1 MHKPY
6 TTAGR
11 LELYRQRAADPKTL
25 SNDWRKHIY
34 GGVRYTWEPAWHNWS
49 EDRRKIYADERDTLG
64 DYLGDWK
71 QFATYRDMRDT
82 NGFYT
87 DSWCSDTIKGGVE
100 RIRSAR
106 GVFYVPVTYCTGWD
120 GVTYYMADAEQ
131 VDKGATEEEH
141 EKAQREAANS
151 AYHYAER
158 EADKA
163 REEDAKQRAEDQI
176 ADARAEIHETNKAAR
191 ALLAEIRG
199 KEFTQNVCE
208 ALRHRL
214 REYLAD
220 RRRCF
225 ELIAER
231 EANYWSAVP
240 Y

>member
-1 MHKPY
+1 MTLP
-6 TTAGR
+6 TTTRAR
-11 LELYRQRAADPKTL
+11 LRLYRERAADPKTI

-49 EDRRKIYADERDTLG
+49 EDRRKIYADKIDTLG
-64 DYLGDWK
+64 DYLGDWM

-82 NGFYT
+82 NGFYS

-120 GVTYYMADAEQ
+120 GVTYYMADAER
-131 VDKGATEEEH
+131 VDKGATEADH
-141 EKAQREAANS
+141 EQAQREAAAS

-158 EADKA
+158 EADRA
-163 REEDAKQRAEDQI
+163 REDDAKYRAEEDI
-176 ADARAEIHETNKAAR
+176 ADARAEIHRINQEAR

-199 KEFTQNVCE
+199 REFTENVCA

-214 REYLAD
+214 REYLDD
-220 RRRCF
+220 RKKQF
-225 ELIAER
+225 QTITER
-231 EANYWSAVP
+231 TDNYWTAVP